1 MATKLVTWVFALQ
14 YSDNFTV
21 WWNEIKKTIHRSK
34 LRTLSTSCWK
44 LHVKYLNFNR
54 NLINRTKL
62 LKTLYIWDLI
72 VAHNITLLGI
82 VLKVVR
88 NKTCLSWTYTTPS
101 KNGNEKQ
108 KKKTPK
114 RPLKEVW
121 RGWCVSTFIVDTSND
136 YC

>member
-21 WWNEIKKTIHRSK
+21 WRNVIKKIIHRSK

-44 LHVKYLNFNR
+44 LYVKYLNFNR
-54 NLINRTKL
+54 SLINRTKL
-62 LKTLYIWDLI
+62 LETLCILDLI
-72 VAHNITLLGI
+72 VAHNITLYC
-82 VLKVVR
+82 VESSQKQNPLKLDIHCSQQTWKW
-88 NKTCLSWTYTTPS
+88 KT
-101 KNGNEKQ
+101 
-108 KKKTPK
+108 KKKIPK